1 MDASHQNDIAIIC
14 VFTIVWAYA
23 YHKHFTR
30 ATAKKKKKRAIWV
43 IEWLAQ
49 RRVKG
54 EYNSLVALLML
65 TNHYRGFIQMT
76 DDTFQELLRKIKPYI
91 EKKWTVMGDLTPAE
105 DKLTLTLRFLATSD
119 SYSRFG
125 FLFFIYTSII
135 PFLLCVYQTLKEEYC
150 SAVEG

>member
-30 ATAKKKKKRAIWV
+30 ATVKKKKKKRAIWV

-54 EYNSLVALLML
+54 EYNSLVAQLML
-65 TNHYRGFIQMT
+65 TNAQDYRGFMQMN

-91 EKKWTVMGDLTPAE
+91 EKK
-105 DKLTLTLRFLATSD
+105 
-119 SYSRFG
+119 
-125 FLFFIYTSII
+125 
-135 PFLLCVYQTLKEEYC
+135 
-150 SAVEG
+150 